1 MKKIYVADFFLLAF
15 ENEVYFMNFHFNIG
29 IYRGL
34 NMDEERNSPVVTEYM
49 TRYGFFYFNRTSGLI
64 KKKKTSISH

>member
-34 NMDEERNSPVVTEYM
+34 NMDDQKYRPVMTE
-49 TRYGFFYFNRTSGLI
+49 
-64 KKKKTSISH
+64 